1 MKGEPFKVKTQI
13 KANKKVKTNNTKK
26 KQTKKKPN
34 NKKKSIIKRRIA
46 AILLLV
52 IFVVVLLGLIVF
64 SGLFNIKHIT
74 IRNNNKVSTE
84 EILQNSHLVVGTN
97 MFKIL
102 NINIING
109 IKANPY
115 IEDVKVT
122 KKLNGEVI
130 IDVQE
135 RVPTF
140 ILTVNEEYAYINNQ
154 GYILEVS
161 PVALELPTLEGVET
175 TEIASGG
182 RLNLE
187 DLKKLDV
194 VIQIMNAAEGNGI
207 KEKIAAIDISDSTNF
222 VLKIPSENKT
232 VDFGDGSNI
241 NVKILWII
249 DLMNNKEKG
258 VPGTIVL
265 NVPNI
270 KKVYF
275 REQVWEER

>member
-1 MKGEPFKVKTQI
+1 MEGEPFKVKTE
-13 KANKKVKTNNTKK
+13 VKTNKSAKANNTKK

-52 IFVVVLLGLIVF
+52 IFVVILLGLIIF

-84 EILQNSHLVVGTN
+84 EILQSSHLVVGAN
-97 MFKIL
+97 MFKTL
-102 NINIING
+102 NINIIND

-135 RVPTF
+135 RVATF
-140 ILTVNEEYAYINNQ
+140 VIAVNGEYAYINNQ
-154 GYILEVS
+154 GYILEMS
-161 PVALELPTLEGVET
+161 PVTLELPALEGVET

-207 KEKIAAIDISDSTNF
+207 KEKISAIDISDSTNF

-275 REQVWEER
+275 REQVWEEK

>member
-1 MKGEPFKVKTQI
+1 MKPQMQI
-13 KANKKVKTNNTKK
+13 KTNKKVKANNTKK

-34 NKKKSIIKRRIA
+34 SKKSSIIKRRITT
-46 AILLLV
+46 ILLLA
-52 IFVVVLLGLIVF
+52 IFVAGLLGLIVF

-84 EILQNSHLVVGTN
+84 EILQNSHLVVGAN
-97 MFKIL
+97 MFKTL

-135 RVPTF
+135 RVATF
-140 ILTVNEEYAYINNQ
+140 ILAINGEYAYIDNQ

-161 PVALELPTLEGVET
+161 PLAIELPALEGIET
-175 TEIASGG
+175 TEIVSGG

-194 VIQIMNAAEGNGI
+194 VIQIMNAADGNGI
-207 KEKIAAIDISDSTNF
+207 KEKISAIDISDSTNL
-222 VLKIPSENKT
+222 VLKIPSESKT
-232 VDFGDGSNI
+232 VDFGDGTNI
-241 NVKILWII
+241 NVKILWIM
-249 DLMNNKEKG
+249 DLMNKEKG

-265 NVPNI
+265 NVQNI

-275 REQVWEER
+275 REQV

>member
-1 MKGEPFKVKTQI
+1 M
-13 KANKKVKTNNTKK
+13 
-26 KQTKKKPN
+26 
-34 NKKKSIIKRRIA
+34 
-46 AILLLV
+46 
-52 IFVVVLLGLIVF
+52 
-64 SGLFNIKHIT
+64 
-74 IRNNNKVSTE
+74 
-84 EILQNSHLVVGTN
+84 
-97 MFKIL
+97 
-102 NINIING
+102 
-109 IKANPY
+109 
-115 IEDVKVT
+115 
-122 KKLNGEVI
+122 
-130 IDVQE
+130 
-135 RVPTF
+135 
-140 ILTVNEEYAYINNQ
+140 
-154 GYILEVS
+154 
-161 PVALELPTLEGVET
+161 ALELPTLEGVET

-207 KEKIAAIDISDSTNF
+207 KEKFSAIDISDSTNF

-275 REQVWEER
+275 REQV

>member
-1 MKGEPFKVKTQI
+1 MKTE
-13 KANKKVKTNNTKK
+13 VKTNKNVKNNNIKK

-34 NKKKSIIKRRIA
+34 NKKKSIRKRRVVA
-46 AILLLV
+46 VCFFVILFAL
-52 IFVVVLLGLIVF
+52 FLGLILF

-74 IRNNNKVSTE
+74 IINNSKVSTE
-84 EILQNSHLVVGTN
+84 EILQNSHLVVGAN
-97 MFKIL
+97 MFKTL
-102 NINIING
+102 NINIANS
-109 IKANPY
+109 IKENPY

-122 KKLNGEVI
+122 KKLNGEII

-140 ILTVNEEYAYINNQ
+140 ILAVNGEYAYINNQ
-154 GYILEVS
+154 GYVLEVS
-161 PVALELPTLEGVET
+161 PVALELPTLEGFET
-175 TEIASGG
+175 TEITSGG

-194 VIQIMNAAEGNGI
+194 VIQIMNSAEGNGI
-207 KEKIAAIDISDSTNF
+207 KEKITVINIADATNF
-222 VLKIPSENKT
+222 ILKIPSENKT
-232 VDFGDGSNI
+232 VEFGDGTNI

-249 DLMNNKEKG
+249 DLINNKEKG

-275 REQVWEER
+275 REQVWERRDKWKK

>member
-1 MKGEPFKVKTQI
+1 MKTQVKTNKSA
-13 KANKKVKTNNTKK
+13 KANNTKK

-34 NKKKSIIKRRIA
+34 NKKKSIIKRRIV

-52 IFVVVLLGLIVF
+52 IFVGVLLGLIIF

-84 EILQNSHLVVGTN
+84 EILQNSHLVVGAN

-122 KKLNGEVI
+122 KRLNGEVI

-135 RVPTF
+135 RVATF
-140 ILTVNEEYAYINNQ
+140 ILAVNGEYAYINNQ

-161 PVALELPTLEGVET
+161 PVALELPALEGVET

-207 KEKIAAIDISDSTNF
+207 KEKISAIDISDSTNF

-275 REQVWEER
+275 REQV